1 MSRKL
6 DIISRRTVFNKF
18 IFRVEE
24 ARLRHEKYDGTMSNE
39 LIRLN
44 LDRGD
49 AVAAIVHDTTDD
61 TIILTEQ
68 FRYPTHAATGGWLA
82 EIPAGMIRKGEEPAV
97 AMRRELVE
105 ETGYEVDVLHPISD
119 FFLSPGGSSERIFL
133 FYAAVRP
140 TNKTGE
146 GGGVTGE
153 GEDIRT
159 VYVPVDELQQSL
171 LDNTYADAKTI
182 LAMQWLLMHREQ
194 LGSLS

>member
-1 MSRKL
+1 MPRKV
-6 DIISRRTVFNKF
+6 DIISRRNVFSRF

-24 ARLRHEKYDGTMSNE
+24 ARLRHEKYDGTMSKE
-39 LIRLN
+39 LLRLN

-49 AVAAIVHDTTDD
+49 AVAAIIHNTTDD
-61 TIILTEQ
+61 TILLTEQ

-82 EIPAGMIRKGEEPAV
+82 EIPAGMIRKGEEPAA

-105 ETGYEVDVLHPISD
+105 EIGYEVDVLHEISA

-133 FYAAVRP
+133 FYAAVHP
-140 TNKTGE
+140 TDKTSE
-146 GGGVTGE
+146 GGGVAGE

-159 VYVPVDELQQSL
+159 LAVPVDDLQQGL
-171 LDNTYADAKTI
+171 LDNAYPDAKTI
-182 LAMQWLLMHREQ
+182 LAMQWVLMHRDQ